1 VSARADRVQDRP
13 GLHRGRQLLEEEA
26 VGLAVQRPE
35 RIEHEMFDLE
45 FRKSMI
51 MLDSIML
58 RCINTGLAAAVN
70 SCAGTGSAARGHHE

>member
-1 VSARADRVQDRP
+1 M
-13 GLHRGRQLLEEEA
+13 
-26 VGLAVQRPE
+26 QRPE
-35 RIEHEMFDLE
+35 RIEHETFDLE

>member
-1 VSARADRVQDRP
+1 
-13 GLHRGRQLLEEEA
+13 
-26 VGLAVQRPE
+26 VQRPE

-45 FRKSMI
+45 FRRSMI

-70 SCAGTGSAARGHHE
+70 SCAGTDRPLEATTNSIRIDPSGEDPHTVR